1 MYTPPPFAE
10 DDPAVIARIIA
21 THPFATIVTLG
32 NGGMVGTHLPFLLDG
47 PAGPGG
53 RLLAHMARGN
63 PHVTVFDGVVEA
75 LVIFSGIHTYIS
87 PRWYAG
93 HRSVPTWNYEA
104 VHVTGQPRLISD
116 PAETRSCIARLSAAM
131 EEGASVP
138 WSMDD
143 VEADYI
149 EGMLEAIVA
158 FEMPIKTIIGKRK
171 MSQNKAPNDR
181 RAAAG
186 VLLIS
191 DDPMARE
198 VGQMMLAALN
208 EKGEI

>member
-1 MYTPPPFAE
+1 
-10 DDPAVIARIIA
+10 
-21 THPFATIVTLG
+21 
-32 NGGMVGTHLPFLLDG
+32 
-47 PAGPGG
+47 
-53 RLLAHMARGN
+53 
-63 PHVTVFDGVVEA
+63 
-75 LVIFSGIHTYIS
+75 
-87 PRWYAG
+87 
-93 HRSVPTWNYEA
+93 
-104 VHVTGQPRLISD
+104 
-116 PAETRSCIARLSAAM
+116 
-131 EEGASVP
+131 
-138 WSMDD
+138 
-143 VEADYI
+143 
-149 EGMLEAIVA
+149 MLEAIVA